1 MLTIQFNTYTP
12 WCCGTVSPTCA
23 ELKCQCLE
31 GKAHRESVTLQE
43 TGIHL
48 GMSIS
53 SEFLTKD
60 SNENKLR
67 IFLAFCNLL
76 VNNSLVSRCKT
87 FPVAKSDKVPP
98 SLRLQNI
105 FQQHTFI
112 FKKRHISCY
121 LELVS
126 ETSSQSK

>member
-12 WCCGTVSPTCA
+12 WCCGTVYPTCA

-67 IFLAFCNLL
+67 IFLAFCFFQWLQY
-76 VNNSLVSRCKT
+76 SRAENTVGILNPCT
-87 FPVAKSDKVPP
+87 ST
-98 SLRLQNI
+98 L
-105 FQQHTFI
+105 
-112 FKKRHISCY
+112 KKGKEI
-121 LELVS
+121 
-126 ETSSQSK
+126 

>member
-67 IFLAFCNLL
+67 IFLAFCFFQWLQY
-76 VNNSLVSRCKT
+76 SRAENTVGILNPCT
-87 FPVAKSDKVPP
+87 ST
-98 SLRLQNI
+98 L
-105 FQQHTFI
+105 
-112 FKKRHISCY
+112 KKGKEI
-121 LELVS
+121 
-126 ETSSQSK
+126 